1 MQCGFFDCV
10 GFDGVDVGVMGEM
23 ENGFIFVEAAGV
35 FSYLV
40 SFTSTV
46 VSRVGRQC
54 FSQWVLYFLFYCTSF
69 GRICLCSMCTLSK
82 KTYISEETNSL
93 QIISHQQSNTNNNE
107 IIKSN
112 GIQVGI

>member
-1 MQCGFFDCV
+1 MQYVYAF
-10 GFDGVDVGVMGEM
+10 E
-23 ENGFIFVEAAGV
+23 
-35 FSYLV
+35 
-40 SFTSTV
+40 
-46 VSRVGRQC
+46 
-54 FSQWVLYFLFYCTSF
+54 
-69 GRICLCSMCTLSK
+69 K